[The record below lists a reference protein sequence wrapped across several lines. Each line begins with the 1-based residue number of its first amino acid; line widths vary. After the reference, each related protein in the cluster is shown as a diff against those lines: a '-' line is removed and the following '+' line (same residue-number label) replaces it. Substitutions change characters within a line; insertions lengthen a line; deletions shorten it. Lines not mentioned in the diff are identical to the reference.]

1 MPMPLDALGTLREVN
16 KNLHSALV
24 RLRPERTHCSAIHAQ
39 DFSELGC
46 EISRAADLIRRV
58 SLSSDLSVELK
69 NESLQYRGNLEQL
82 KHLLH
87 DLQGRLLVEKVRL
100 ESATNHIAAAAAWA
114 GTNTKTLRF

>member
-1 MPMPLDALGTLREVN
+1 
-16 KNLHSALV
+16 
-24 RLRPERTHCSAIHAQ
+24 
-39 DFSELGC
+39 
-46 EISRAADLIRRV
+46 
-58 SLSSDLSVELK
+58 VELK

-114 GTNTKTLRF
+114 GTSTKTLRF